1 MFNRRSEGESQKGR
15 KEEIE
20 RRGGGREEG
29 VTGVDISKVLLGFV
43 VTAAAAVSGPENIA
57 IVH

>member
-1 MFNRRSEGESQKGR
+1 MKGKVKRAGR
-15 KEEIE
+15 KRLKE
-20 RRGGGREEG
+20 GEEG
-29 VTGVDISKVLLGFV
+29 VTGVDISKVPFGFV